1 MTTAAVASAYTGLR
15 GAIRRRPV
23 GWLCG
28 VLCVLGLALLA
39 LEFAPAIRVFPGP
52 ALLAF
57 LLLLFTLGIGVAIL
71 GRVRPFRAPPRGWA
85 WSGVAWGATA
95 ATGCAIVANGGLQ
108 GIWFKAA
115 GIDFGSRWGAA
126 LTAPLNE
133 ELLKVSGVALIALGA
148 RQLVRGPLDGF
159 FLGAFTGLG
168 FQVMENWTYAMNS
181 ILNGGGVNADNDVL
195 QSFVSRVGL
204 TGLGSH
210 WAMTA
215 VAGTGIGI
223 LLAHSGRPVR
233 QRIVPAA
240 LCLLTAMTMHWLF
253 DSPLLG
259 SAAGVAGKVA
269 INFLVA
275 VGFYVVLRRRARRR
289 ARAFLLSPRSPFSIE
304 LLTRRS
310 RGRALRRVPP
320 ARRPAA
326 ALRAAGYLSVVE
338 EYAAGTYGPP
348 GSVGTL
354 DSERRENE

>member
-1 MTTAAVASAYTGLR
+1 MTTSAVASAYAGLR
-15 GAIRRRPV
+15 GSVRRRPV

-28 VLCVLGLALLA
+28 VLCALGLALLV
-39 LEFAPAIRVFPGP
+39 LEFAPAIRVFPGS

-57 LLLLFTLGIGVAIL
+57 VLLLVTLGIGVAVL
-71 GRVRPFRAPPRGWA
+71 RRVRPFQAPPRGWA

-181 ILNGGGVNADNDVL
+181 ILSGGGVNADNDVL
-195 QSFVSRVGL
+195 QSFVTRVGL

-215 VAGTGIGI
+215 VSGTGVGV
-223 LLAHSGRPVR
+223 LLAHTERPVR
-233 QRIVPAA
+233 RRLLPAA
-240 LCLLTAMTMHWLF
+240 LCLLTAMAMHWFF

-259 SAAGVAGKVA
+259 STAGLAVKVA
-269 INFLVA
+269 VNFLVA

-289 ARAFLLSPRSPFSIE
+289 ARAFLLSPESPFSIE
-304 LLTRRS
+304 LLTRHS
-310 RGRALRRVPP
+310 RRRALRRLPL
-320 ARRPAA
+320 ARRPVAG
-326 ALRAAGYLSVVE
+326 LRAARHLAVVE
-338 EYAAGTYGPP
+338 EYAAGTDGPP
-348 GSVGTL
+348 CSADTP
-354 DSERRENE
+354 DTERRGSR

>member
-15 GAIRRRPV
+15 GSVRRWPV

-28 VLCVLGLALLA
+28 VLCALGLALLV

-52 ALLAF
+52 AVLAF
-57 LLLLFTLGIGVAIL
+57 LLLLVTLGIGVAVL
-71 GRVRPFRAPPRGWA
+71 RRVRPFQAPPRGWA
-85 WSGVAWGATA
+85 WSGVVWGATA

-181 ILNGGGVNADNDVL
+181 ILSGGGVNADNDVF
-195 QSFVSRVGL
+195 QSFVTRVGL

-215 VAGTGIGI
+215 VSGTGIGI
-223 LLAHSGRPVR
+223 LLAHTERPVR
-233 QRIVPAA
+233 RRLLPAA
-240 LCLLTAMTMHWLF
+240 LCLLTAMAMHWLF

-259 SAAGVAGKVA
+259 STAGLAGKVA

-275 VGFYVVLRRRARRR
+275 VGFYVVLRHRARRR
-289 ARAFLLSPRSPFSIE
+289 ARDFLLSPRSPFSIE

-310 RGRALRRVPP
+310 RKHALRRLPP
-320 ARRPAA
+320 ARRPVA
-326 ALRAAGYLSVVE
+326 ALRAARHLAVVE
-338 EYAAGTYGPP
+338 EYAAGAHGPP
-348 GSVGTL
+348 GETDTP
-354 DSERRENE
+354 DSEWRGSQ